1 MQVSQSF
8 PGIIV
13 PQRWSQSIQNIA
25 MMCSDA
31 DVVSKE
37 MRYAIR
43 FSCCGKKDVVYFLVL
58 CFLLRC
64 LADKSL
70 DDKESHQG

>member
-1 MQVSQSF
+1 MGSANRPMQVSQSF

-31 DVVSKE
+31 DVISKF
-37 MRYAIR
+37 RR
-43 FSCCGKKDVVYFLVL
+43 FPVNKPLFFTIGLHTTREL
-58 CFLLRC
+58 CFSGDR
-64 LADKSL
+64 KY
-70 DDKESHQG
+70 